1 MQPATALAVLWLTS
15 VGAAVAVS
23 LLIVDLA
30 GPDAAYTA
38 PVIGSA
44 ILWAVGAPMAIM
56 SLSRTIST
64 QYTPLNV

>member
-1 MQPATALAVLWLTS
+1 MLWLTA

-38 PVIGSA
+38 PVAGSA

-56 SLSRTIST
+56 SLSSAIRTHYT
-64 QYTPLNV
+64 QLNV